1 MKYSIFIL
9 LTCVV
14 FFSCKKKDPP
24 VPVVETPVFKF
35 VGSVGKDTLNY
46 QAGVDHMFLYTGF
59 FKDTQNLLTVKSYFG
74 KDSCT
79 NCEPYLSFEV
89 KDFDVSN
96 NNGLAGTITQ
106 FLHGGTFTSYS
117 LDSVMTTSTVE
128 QFKFVPDEITSG
140 ASYLWT
146 FGDGGSSTQI
156 SPTYVFSSGGLHT
169 VQLQKSAGGTIDT
182 MSNVINTDKFST
194 CRAQFS
200 LTVDSFTQ
208 KVYVSATPS
217 GLQYMWDYGDGHFG
231 QSQSDSNLYLNSGK
245 YVISLTSTSSS
256 PSTCTSLYRKKVN
269 FSFLPTLLANFSYT
283 TFDTSVVSLI
293 PRINKSA
300 FIITWIKNGVTYKS
314 YKNIHGLNQSGNPV
328 FTFTGVA
335 PYKNN
340 ANGNKTVLVTG
351 TVDTYLYNQ
360 NNASDSIKIKS
371 DNVVLAAAYPD

>member
-1 MKYSIFIL
+1 MKYAIFIL

-24 VPVVETPVFKF
+24 VPVVGTPVFKF
-35 VGSVGKDTLNY
+35 IGSVGKDTINY
-46 QAGVDHMFLYTGF
+46 QAGLDHMFMYTGF

-74 KDSCT
+74 KDTCT

-96 NNGLAGTITQ
+96 NNGLAGTLSQ

-117 LDSVMTTSTVE
+117 LDSVMTSTTVE
-128 QFKFVPDEITSG
+128 QFKFIPEVNTAG
-140 ASYLWT
+140 AVYQWN
-146 FGDGGSSTQI
+146 FGDGGTSTQA
-156 SPTYVFSSGGLHT
+156 SPSYVYSMGGLHT
-169 VQLQKSAGGTIDT
+169 VQLKVSAAGASDSL
-182 MSNVINTDKFST
+182 SNVINTDKYSG
-194 CRAQFS
+194 CRVQFNMIKDTM
-200 LTVDSFTQ
+200 LNMVTVNAF
-208 KVYVSATPS
+208 PN
-217 GLQYMWDYGDGHFG
+217 GFQYTWDFGDGHFG
-231 QSQSDSNLYLNSGK
+231 QSQSDTNTYTTAGK
-245 YVISLTSTSSS
+245 YLISLTAVATAPSGCSSV
-256 PSTCTSLYRKKVN
+256 YRKKVD
-269 FSFLPTLLANFSYT
+269 FSFLSTILANFSYT
-283 TFDTSVVSLI
+283 TKDTTIVSLI

-314 YKNIHGLNQSGNPV
+314 FKNIHGLNQSGNPV

-335 PYKNN
+335 PYQNN

-360 NNASDSIKIKS
+360 SNASDSIKIKS